1 MARIHRASS
10 TAKDFEFVDFDF
22 QVSMHLPQPRPP
34 YPNQFSSTF
43 QPPKCPWWLICFS
56 RVVVAPDSCPNKNQ
70 NCMSYPVWY
79 NQPI

>member
-56 RVVVAPDSCPNKNQ
+56 RLRPELLSHLTAVRIRTKIA
-70 NCMSYPVWY
+70 
-79 NQPI
+79 